1 MRTSIALAAL
11 AALATSSVAIAQQTR
26 TKTFEGENVSASTT
40 TTIDRENGTLDRQRE
55 ATNLNT
61 GRTASSS
68 FNRLRTENG
77 AIVSGSQT
85 GPQGRTRSFSGERL
99 RHDNGSTFSGTA
111 TGRAGQTYDLFG
123 ERSRDGQGNSRASQR
138 ITNSEGRTV
147 YSRERTTSRSH
158 GSLNRSVS
166 RQRDPN
172 SRPRRVRPR

>member
-1 MRTSIALAAL
+1 MRTSTALAAL
-11 AALATSSVAIAQQTR
+11 VALATSSIAVAQQTR
-26 TKTFEGENVSASTT
+26 TQTFEGENVSAATT

-61 GRTASSS
+61 GRTASST
-68 FNRLRTENG
+68 FNRQRTENG

-85 GPQGRTRSFSGERL
+85 GPQGRTRSFSGVRS
-99 RHDNGSTFSGTA
+99 RHDNGSTFTGTA

-147 YSRERTTSRSH
+147 YSRERSTSRNN
-158 GSLNRSVS
+158 GSVSRSVS
-166 RQRDPN
+166 RQREPN
-172 SRPRRVRPR
+172 FRPRRARPR